1 MQGAFRLVDKH
12 KFALS
17 SIQRVEHATGMDFA
31 DVRFS
36 LGAKLILLGDFD
48 ENDRPWQERI
58 KNDHDWKCGGE
69 TSGLMLDQEYDRVI
83 DKLANS
89 PGLLLRLA
97 QGHLPC
103 EEGWIL
109 GQTPLPHPLL
119 NSWPTEQFLA
129 GDYHCTPTSRKIHDS
144 LRPLALEGIDPDE
157 VVLAACLEASS
168 WREHY
173 KYEYWLQESENASE
187 SNEGMPTTLNGRT
200 FTWMTWDNWYEPGR
214 NNGSQSICFSV
225 AGQQHLLNAF
235 PKLFP
240 SKIWISKFGWVSSAN
255 NPFKWYSGGQPAV
268 RYEVLHGPLGSHRTN
283 AQCLQTVHR
292 WVAKSSAFE
301 RVMEKMPLLKVCERF
316 TRAPLQEL

>member
-1 MQGAFRLVDKH
+1 
-12 KFALS
+12 
-17 SIQRVEHATGMDFA
+17 
-31 DVRFS
+31 
-36 LGAKLILLGDFD
+36 
-48 ENDRPWQERI
+48 
-58 KNDHDWKCGGE
+58 
-69 TSGLMLDQEYDRVI
+69 
-83 DKLANS
+83 
-89 PGLLLRLA
+89 
-97 QGHLPC
+97 
-103 EEGWIL
+103 
-109 GQTPLPHPLL
+109 
-119 NSWPTEQFLA
+119 
-129 GDYHCTPTSRKIHDS
+129 
-144 LRPLALEGIDPDE
+144 LEGIDPDE